1 MRIRL
6 ASLVLA
12 VVLIFSLGGTSA
24 FAHPGSDPKTPVAET
39 KPASTSR
46 PSATNETRPDEKL
59 RGDFRK
65 LVADARAGKLAP
77 RGGPQLPQSKRN
89 NLSTGAKIGIAAA
102 IGGAIFLIILF
113 HDLSKD

>member
-6 ASLVLA
+6 ASLV
-12 VVLIFSLGGTSA
+12 VVVAMIFSLGGTSV
-24 FAHPGSDPKTPVAET
+24 FGRTVSDPKTPAGETRTSTTSAPAAKDET
-39 KPASTSR
+39 KPDDR
-46 PSATNETRPDEKL
+46 LKVDV
-59 RGDFRK
+59 RK
-65 LVADARAGKLAP
+65 LVADAKAGKVAP
-77 RGGPQLPQSKRN
+77 RKSQFPNTKRN